1 MCHAD
6 PRMRAPMAFRRF
18 LGEHLDRAVESHHAG
33 LDGELGMVLCD
44 RLAELGQDLA
54 VGLGLDLR
62 VGDAVVPVGD
72 AGGAAV
78 AVVDR
83 ESPW

>member
-1 MCHAD
+1 
-6 PRMRAPMAFRRF
+6 
-18 LGEHLDRAVESHHAG
+18 
-33 LDGELGMVLCD
+33 MVLCD